1 MGKLSKL
8 SRMRRGHSRHWG
20 KLSLGSVSNQLEKNL
35 ITSKMTT
42 QLSDRN
48 DQSYAAM
55 NGLIYTSLSA
65 LQTLVAAILVLEGEI
80 TLPSMIVR
88 FP

>member
-1 MGKLSKL
+1 
-8 SRMRRGHSRHWG
+8 MRRGHSRHWG
-20 KLSLGSVSNQLEKNL
+20 KLSLGSVLNQLEKNL

>member
-1 MGKLSKL
+1 
-8 SRMRRGHSRHWG
+8 
-20 KLSLGSVSNQLEKNL
+20 
-35 ITSKMTT
+35 MTT

-65 LQTLVAAILVLEGEI
+65 LQTLVAAFLVLEGEI

>member
-1 MGKLSKL
+1 
-8 SRMRRGHSRHWG
+8 MRRGHSRHWG

-48 DQSYAAM
+48 DQSYAAVY
-55 NGLIYTSLSA
+55 GLIYTSLSA
-65 LQTLVAAILVLEGEI
+65 LQTLVAAILVLEGET